1 MKRRKTRR
9 SYSVL
14 GEPVPLP
21 PHGVECRDFWH
32 TVSGIRTAV
41 CPSCQSSTAAVE
53 PLTADTVMRS
63 FPPEHQHG
71 RTDSRFKRLLSELRE
86 FLKGGDDFDWDD
98 GGGGDSGS
106 SDGGSGGC

>member
-1 MKRRKTRR
+1 
-9 SYSVL
+9 
-14 GEPVPLP
+14 
-21 PHGVECRDFWH
+21 
-32 TVSGIRTAV
+32 
-41 CPSCQSSTAAVE
+41 
-53 PLTADTVMRS
+53 MRS

-98 GGGGDSGS
+98 SGGGDSGS